1 MMAKL
6 RTLRNEYRRNNGK
19 YYASVRQ
26 LREYKKEQEQI
37 SKNLNWLLCLLY
49 ETEIAL
55 YDNLAIFLEGFLSLG
70 IKNNVALGVDVSKV
84 EDMFVKRRDEDAFF
98 AADALKLP
106 FATMGNLLDIKLT
119 VPAKISEIPN
129 TIQRLKERKKKKN
142 FIKEQLQVTE
152 ANKRKTK
159 GTKERRI
166 LSVST
171 IKKQNRGE
179 IKYMHPC
186 FRLAGNNHEL

>member
-1 MMAKL
+1 
-6 RTLRNEYRRNNGK
+6 
-19 YYASVRQ
+19 
-26 LREYKKEQEQI
+26 
-37 SKNLNWLLCLLY
+37 
-49 ETEIAL
+49 
-55 YDNLAIFLEGFLSLG
+55 
-70 IKNNVALGVDVSKV
+70 
-84 EDMFVKRRDEDAFF
+84 
-98 AADALKLP
+98 
-106 FATMGNLLDIKLT
+106 MGNLLDIKLT

-171 IKKQNRGE
+171 IKKQNRVRDF
-179 IKYMHPC
+179 Y
-186 FRLAGNNHEL
+186 FYLV